1 MIFGPDLVENV
12 RRLAATVQFVEIVLF
27 QTPDLHNLPSP
38 FEVAELKRIADGE
51 DLRFSV
57 HLPASLEPAASNRR
71 AREQSLADGL
81 EICNNLAE
89 LQPAHFVLHLPFS
102 PPTLVPDPG
111 FYFCDQTPE
120 KEWARWTTRAM
131 EALVQFQRVLAAPER
146 LLVENINYAPRFLA
160 PFLEADLCRL
170 CLDIGHLLLGREPV
184 AAHLEQFRAWIR
196 EIHLH
201 GVVGDEEHLSLK
213 HLPVQRLDKWLR
225 ALQEQ
230 AYRGLITLELF
241 DPVDFQESLKLL
253 QHRFPAAQ

>member
-1 MIFGPDLVENV
+1 
-12 RRLAATVQFVEIVLF
+12 
-27 QTPDLHNLPSP
+27 
-38 FEVAELKRIADGE
+38 
-51 DLRFSV
+51 
-57 HLPASLEPAASNRR
+57 
-71 AREQSLADGL
+71 
-81 EICNNLAE
+81 
-89 LQPAHFVLHLPFS
+89 
-102 PPTLVPDPG
+102 
-111 FYFCDQTPE
+111 
-120 KEWARWTTRAM
+120 
-131 EALVQFQRVLAAPER
+131 
-146 LLVENINYAPRFLA
+146 LA

-241 DPVDFQESLKLL
+241 DPVDFQESLQLL